1 MTYAEVWQTT
11 LRLANA
17 LLGLGLRS
25 GDVVALQLPY
35 IPEFLFAYYATQ
47 LIGGVTCLIHMPYR
61 SGEIEPILHHGGA
74 LSL

>member
-17 LLGLGLRS
+17 LLGLRLRS

-61 SGEIEPILHHGGA
+61 SGEIGPMLHHGGA